1 MSLQFKASETKKKRG
16 LGATPDWWEAVIRDE
31 KGEIFAV
38 AHGETK
44 EDAEQRADYITFN
57 CF

>member
-1 MSLQFKASETKKKRG
+1 MQFKADETKKKRG
-16 LGATPDWWEAVIRDE
+16 LGTIPDWWEAVIRDE

-38 AHGETK
+38 ARGETK
-44 EDAEQRADYITFN
+44 EEAEQRADYITSN